1 LKEILKEILK
11 EALYETTVQ
20 LQFRTGPLVVLN
32 PWTIAKRR
40 PLLDLSARMAVCDAN
55 FLRLRKL
62 LPHFGTGA
70 VRTILLPSA
79 GAEPGCEHKL
89 ELRVL
94 ESFRY
99 TTTLDL
105 RLSVEETT
113 PAWFRSPHLTVRIY
127 HDAETAEVISYQ
139 DQRGF
144 KAVYREDESPRFSRD
159 EKNQI
164 NLFLAEWLSL
174 CLEGGLGY
182 LCLPACLRPP
192 ESIDA
197 APAISGTGK

>member
-1 LKEILKEILK
+1 MLKSC
-11 EALYETTVQ
+11 AMH
-20 LQFRTGPLVVLN
+20 
-32 PWTIAKRR
+32 KRR

-55 FLRLRKL
+55 YLRLRKL
-62 LPHFGTGA
+62 LPRFETGV
-70 VRTILLPSA
+70 VRTILLPGVGA
-79 GAEPGCEHKL
+79 GINSEHKL

-99 TTTLDL
+99 TTTVDL
-105 RLSVEETT
+105 ALSIAEAT
-113 PAWFRSPHLTVRIY
+113 PVWFRSPRLTVRIY
-127 HDAETAEVISYQ
+127 HDAGTAEVVSYQ

-144 KAVYREDESPRFSRD
+144 KAVYREDEAPRFGWD

-182 LCLPACLRPP
+182 LCVPACLRPP
-192 ESIDA
+192 A
-197 APAISGTGK
+197 APLPTTGEAPSIFETGK